1 MAGGTRII
9 AFESGGQEPTADEFL
24 LSEELREPEA
34 QQSAVV
40 EEPEAAPVRRREG
53 LWPGLAIAAIA
64 GWTAFF
70 GWAKQAELTA
80 AVTAPSAWPG
90 LVADW
95 LMPVLLIGLMWLLFM
110 RNSRREALRFGDT
123 ARILSDESARLEQRL
138 ITVNRELSLAR
149 EFIASQ
155 SRDLEA
161 LGRIAVERLSQNS
174 QRLESLIID
183 NGARIDSIGTV
194 SEAALDNMEKLRGQ
208 LPVIASSAKDVT
220 NNIGNAGRAATAQ
233 LAEMVTGFE
242 RLNSFG
248 QASERQVQS
257 LRGQVEEA
265 LAEFT
270 RQCEQLEATVGGR
283 FATLSRQ
290 GAEFRSQLDTH
301 EAEALEAIRSRAGAL
316 AEEVA
321 QTRQQLDAQ
330 EQESLTSLRARL
342 SALRDEGTAISRS
355 IRDGEA
361 RSAESWR
368 AAVAQIDE
376 DLRQATAA
384 LQGVEAEA
392 VESARARLNEL
403 VAEAA
408 TFESKLVERQQSFA
422 GEIER
427 RREQVEAAERMAVQR
442 IDERLAALDAEIAR
456 RLAGHEQH
464 GEALAAHGEAVTAL
478 LAEFERHLAELAAR
492 GSEAE
497 ASFAASV
504 QAVAAR
510 LAEGRSALAGTD
522 REIAALTDSSVRL
535 LEILQA
541 SKQQARDDLQDAIA
555 ASERRLVAF
564 EDRVAVLRE
573 AVTDAGHR
581 GENLSGLIA
590 ASSNDL
596 RSALVEIEQ
605 LQSRF
610 GTNNEAYAE
619 ALGGLRQALS
629 EVDEQSTRLADKAR
643 GELSGAIDR
652 LLASANQ
659 AVAAISETG
668 TRTIVALAGQLG
680 EQSGAAIDQAMR
692 ASAAEVSG
700 QLERAAAQA
709 AGVSREAAIQLRD
722 QLAKVNELVGNLE
735 RRVAHAR
742 KRAEEQ
748 VDNDFARRAALI
760 TESLNSNAIDIAK
773 ALQADV
779 SDTSWSSYLRGDR
792 GIFTRRAV
800 SLLDSGEAKSI
811 VSLFETDPEFR
822 EHVSRYIHDFEA
834 ILRQVLSTRDGHA
847 LGVTLLSSDMGKL
860 YVALAQAIE
869 RLRS

>member
-9 AFESGGQEPTADEFL
+9 AFDAAGQEPTADEFL
-24 LSEELREPEA
+24 LSDELREPEVA
-34 QQSAVV
+34 DWS
-40 EEPEAAPVRRREG
+40 EEAEDAPVRQREW
-53 LWPGLAIAAIA
+53 LWPALAAGAITI
-64 GWTAFF
+64 WTGFF
-70 GWAKQAELTA
+70 GWAKQADLSA
-80 AVTAPSAWPG
+80 AFAAPSGWPD
-90 LVADW
+90 LIADW
-95 LMPVLLIGLMWLLFM
+95 LMPVLLLGLMWLLFM

-123 ARILSDESARLEQRL
+123 ARVLSDESARLEKRL

-155 SRDLEA
+155 SRDLDA
-161 LGRIAVERLSQNS
+161 LGRIAVERLSHNS
-174 QRLESLIID
+174 ERLQSLIAD

-194 SEAALDNMEKLRGQ
+194 SLAALDNMEKLRGQ

-220 NNIGNAGRAATAQ
+220 NNIGNAGRTASVQ

-257 LRGQVEEA
+257 LRGQVDEA

-270 RQCEQLEATVGGR
+270 RQCEQLETTVGGR
-283 FATLSRQ
+283 FAALSQQ
-290 GAEFRSQLDTH
+290 GAEFRTQLNTH
-301 EAEALEAIRSRAGAL
+301 EVEALAAIRSRAGAL

-321 QTRQQLDAQ
+321 QTRQQLDSQ

-342 SALRDEGTAISRS
+342 STLRDEGSAISRS

-368 AAVAQIDE
+368 ASVAQIDE
-376 DLRQATAA
+376 DLRHATAA

-392 VESARARLNEL
+392 VESARARLNAL
-403 VAEAA
+403 VDEAA
-408 TFESKLVERQQSFA
+408 AFESKLLERKQTFA
-422 GEIER
+422 GEIAQ
-427 RREQVEAAERMAVQR
+427 RREEAEATERFAIAR
-442 IDERLAALDAEIAR
+442 IDERLAALDNEIAR
-456 RLAGHEQH
+456 RLASHEQQ
-464 GEALAAHGEAVTAL
+464 GAALAAHGETATAR
-478 LAEFERHLAELAAR
+478 LAEFERHLTEIAAR

-497 ASFAASV
+497 ASFTASV
-504 QAVAAR
+504 QAVAGR

-522 REIAALTDSSVRL
+522 REIATLTDSSVRL
-535 LEILQA
+535 LELLQA
-541 SKQQARDDLQDAIA
+541 SKQQARDELPDAIA
-555 ASERRLVAF
+555 TSERRLIAF
-564 EDRVAVLRE
+564 EDRVSALRQ
-573 AVTDAGHR
+573 AVTDAGQQ

-590 ASSNDL
+590 SSGTDL
-596 RSALVEIEQ
+596 RAALGEIEQ
-605 LQSRF
+605 LQTTF
-610 GTNNEAYAE
+610 GQNNQAYAQ
-619 ALGGLRQALS
+619 ALGGLRRALS
-629 EVDEQSTRLADKAR
+629 EVDEQSTRLAAKAQ

-659 AVAAISETG
+659 AVAAISDTG
-668 TRTIVALAGQLG
+668 TRTITTLAGQLG
-680 EQSGAAIDQAMR
+680 EQSGAAIHQAMR
-692 ASAAEVSG
+692 ASAGEVSG
-700 QLERAAAQA
+700 QLEQAAAQA

-722 QLAKVNELVGNLE
+722 QLGKVNDLVGNLE

-773 ALQADV
+773 ALQGDV

-800 SLLDSGEAKSI
+800 NLLDSGDAKSI
-811 VSLFETDPEFR
+811 VSLFETEPDFR

-869 RLRS
+869 RLRN